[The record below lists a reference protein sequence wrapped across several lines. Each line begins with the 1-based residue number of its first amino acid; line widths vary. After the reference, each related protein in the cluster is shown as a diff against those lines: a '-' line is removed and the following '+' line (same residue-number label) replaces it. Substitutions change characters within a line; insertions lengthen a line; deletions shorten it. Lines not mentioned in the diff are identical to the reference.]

1 MKIGVSKQELIDSL
15 SETLSLT
22 RERVDHLELKDND
35 TVVIHYKGGYQKPVN
50 IAMDSGLAIILD
62 VSRAV

>member
-15 SETLSLT
+15 SETQSLT

>member
-35 TVVIHYKGGYQKPVN
+35 TVVIHYKGGYQKSVN
-50 IAMDSGLAIILD
+50 IAMDTGLAIILD